1 MTGAVDPTGR
11 SGLRWLNEI
20 VPPLEQPTII
30 MMLTGWIDAGRAAA
44 LAAEAVIDEIG
55 GRTVAVFDDDMFIDF
70 RARRPI
76 MQVRDGVNTV
86 LDWQRLTLTAGTDLA
101 GHDVLVLS
109 GPEPDMAW
117 NAFADLMT
125 SVATT
130 LAARMAIGLGAYPFA
145 TPHTRPSRLSMT
157 TASPDLAASI
167 NLLRSSVDVPAGVV
181 SLLEHRLHDVGIKTL
196 SLWSQVPHYVSTGAY
211 PAAAVAL
218 LDALRRIAD
227 VVIDGADL
235 RNEALEQH
243 RRIDSLIANNP
254 EHQQLVRQLET
265 VYDQLDGSEPADGG
279 GGPALEIATGDE
291 IADEL
296 ERFLRDQ
303 GSP

>member
-1 MTGAVDPTGR
+1 MTGPGDPMGR
-11 SGLRWLNEI
+11 RGLRWLNEI

-44 LAAEAVIDEIG
+44 LAAEAIIDEIG

-117 NAFADLMT
+117 NSFADLMT
-125 SVATT
+125 TVATG
-130 LAARMAIGLGAYPFA
+130 LSARMAIGLGAYPFA

-265 VYDQLDGSEPADGG
+265 VYDQLDGSEPVDGG

-296 ERFLRDQ
+296 ERFLREQ